1 MKFFI
6 TFGNWIFR
14 YRNAIFPFFYVA
26 LFIPSPDI
34 FANKYAIIL
43 GALIITSGIMVRS
56 LTIGLEYIIR
66 GGSKGK
72 IHANKLVTGGIY
84 SICRNPMYLGNI
96 LLILGFGIFAN
107 SLLFTALFFP
117 LFVLIYYSIIKAEE
131 AFLTR
136 NFGEEYARYKVKVKA
151 IIPDLSKINS
161 ALKGYKF
168 NWKRVF
174 LREYNSLYIYFS
186 GIELLLFYH
195 NILGLNTFL
204 ILFAITSVLYAVTK
218 ILKKTTFRD
227 YASNV
232 EK

>member
-43 GALIITSGIMVRS
+43 GALIIISGIMVRS

-107 SLLFTALFFP
+107 SLLFTALFSP
-117 LFVLIYYSIIKAEE
+117 LFLIMSP
-131 AFLTR
+131 
-136 NFGEEYARYKVKVKA
+136 V
-151 IIPDLSKINS
+151 
-161 ALKGYKF
+161 
-168 NWKRVF
+168 
-174 LREYNSLYIYFS
+174 
-186 GIELLLFYH
+186 
-195 NILGLNTFL
+195 
-204 ILFAITSVLYAVTK
+204 
-218 ILKKTTFRD
+218 
-227 YASNV
+227 
-232 EK
+232 